1 MRVENLSADQLDS
14 DQKKLYDDIMAS
26 PRGRVEGPHKVWLH
40 SPHLGDHAQRLGAY
54 CRFGSALPP
63 RLSELAICVTGRF
76 WCAHYEWYVHAPLA
90 IKAGISED
98 IITAI
103 RENRQPS
110 FVEEDEQLV
119 HDISLVLHRD
129 HRIPDDLYR
138 RGTEVLGTKAMVD
151 LVGLLGY
158 YTLISMT
165 LNAFDVQLPGDAVSD
180 L

>member
-1 MRVENLSADQLDS
+1 MRVEDLSPEQLDPE
-14 DQKKLYDDIMAS
+14 QKKLYDNVMSS
-26 PRGRVEGPHKVWLH
+26 PRGQVQGPHKVWLH
-40 SPHLGDHAQRLGAY
+40 SPQFGDLAQSLGAY
-54 CRFGSALPP
+54 SRFGSALPP

-76 WCAHYEWYVHAPLA
+76 WTAHYEWFMHAPLA
-90 IKAGISED
+90 LKAGISAD

-103 RENRQPS
+103 RENRQPD

-129 HRIPDDLYR
+129 HHIPDQLYAR
-138 RGTEVLGTKAMVD
+138 ATEVLGTKAMVD

-158 YTLISMT
+158 YTIISMT
-165 LNAFDVQLPGDAVSD
+165 LNAFDVALPDGAVSE

>member
-1 MRVENLSADQLDS
+1 
-14 DQKKLYDDIMAS
+14 
-26 PRGRVEGPHKVWLH
+26 
-40 SPHLGDHAQRLGAY
+40 
-54 CRFGSALPP
+54 
-63 RLSELAICVTGRF
+63 LSELAICVTGRF
-76 WCAHYEWYVHAPLA
+76 WSAHYEWYVHAPLA